1 MPLVFPVVSEI
12 WVEAAICSEEVKD
25 LREFWVWSSG
35 LEQGFGRSSARDP
48 FSALATLSCQSQGLS
63 LDTVACQNGRDP
75 ILQALFM
82 LSIVASW
89 ILGPLLAIY
98 TLLFVLR
105 IFLSWYPQLDTSRLP
120 YSWVVGATEFLLQPT
135 RKLIPPLGGVDMAPV
150 VWVGLVTLL
159 REILLGQQG
168 LLTMALH

>member
-1 MPLVFPVVSEI
+1 MLPIITS
-12 WVEAAICSEEVKD
+12 WV
-25 LREFWVWSSG
+25 
-35 LEQGFGRSSARDP
+35 
-48 FSALATLSCQSQGLS
+48 LS
-63 LDTVACQNGRDP
+63 
-75 ILQALFM
+75 
-82 LSIVASW
+82 
-89 ILGPLLAIY
+89 PLLAIY

-120 YSWVVGATEFLLQPT
+120 YSWVIGATEFLLRPT

>member
-1 MPLVFPVVSEI
+1 MPLVFPVLSQT
-12 WVEAAICSEEVKD
+12 EADRAISPEKSWD
-25 LREFWVWSSG
+25 LPNLISTCMTAD
-35 LEQGFGRSSARDP
+35 GRGIPAG
-48 FSALATLSCQSQGLS
+48 CH
-63 LDTVACQNGRDP
+63 NGRDP
-75 ILQALFM
+75 DTFFVEPM
-82 LSIVASW
+82 MPFLSAWV
-89 ILGPLLAIY
+89 LGPLLAIY

-120 YSWVVGATEFLLQPT
+120 YALVIGMTEFLLQPT

-159 REILLGQQG
+159 REVLLGQQG